1 MITELAHRPLPV
13 EIELAQLFLELEQRQ
28 QLLNRREAERAELE
42 QALTQFANQVKMRVG
57 DLKDEIRIQRSKLE
71 EYRKLLAR
79 LKADPTAVP
88 ADVEKQMAEE
98 LEAQDEEPEIPPG
111 FRGRAEGP
119 ADGNGRNPQRHLNS
133 NYEEVLRIYR
143 LLAKRHHP
151 DLATT
156 PAERERRTELM
167 LRINI
172 AFRDQNLAALQTIA
186 LEVDVYVPMLA
197 EDRAQQRLDWT
208 RHEIGRI
215 DREIRVLEHRLDSL
229 RSSDTHILWQAE
241 LDGQSALDDLE
252 RRTRERLKRE
262 RARLDEAS
270 SQYAIMAARRQVI
283 LRRSQAQINQPMAQA
298 SD

>member
-208 RHEIGRI
+208 RHEIERI